1 MSNWHNDNW
10 SGNDSAYV
18 PVEVLPRP
26 LRRAMRFSFRV
37 YLLAVCIGAFAWSIF
52 AGIQAVHR
60 LSATT
65 HTSRPATTPQHR
77 QLHPLKGIRP

>member
-10 SGNDSAYV
+10 SGNDAPYV

-37 YLLAVCIGAFAWSIF
+37 YLLAVCVGAFGWSIYVT
-52 AGIQAVHR
+52 IHAVHT
-60 LSATT
+60 LSANA
-65 HTSRPATTPQHR
+65 HTPQSAPDSKHH
-77 QLHPLKGIRP
+77 LSHSTKGQRP